1 MCAIDEEEQNT
12 LLTAEDDGNGSPSK
26 KGHRVKQQSDVQR
39 CVYLI
44 GLFSVCAFIA
54 GFLLRITSNIVT
66 SNDDTGYVPLLNKVD
81 IRSSSTEDDVSE
93 EQHNNMREIIITPL
107 FDETYTTY
115 LQEGMQAILDRN
127 KAEGKPKKRYPMDS
141 PFELRFPGDDQ
152 PYWAKRTIPW
162 NRNVGRDKQ
171 ICFVHVGKA
180 GGSTCKFR
188 FYILFHFIHIL
199 LMA

>member
-1 MCAIDEEEQNT
+1 MCAIDEEEQDT
-12 LLTAEDDGNGSPSK
+12 LLTADYGSPSK
-26 KGHRVKQQSDVQR
+26 KGHRIKQLSEVQR

-44 GLFSVCAFIA
+44 GLFSVGAFIA
-54 GFLLRITSNIVT
+54 GFLLRITSNIFT
-66 SNDDTGYVPLLNKVD
+66 SNDNTGYVPLLNKVD
-81 IRSSSTEDDVSE
+81 IHSSTDDES
-93 EQHNNMREIIITPL
+93 NNIEANHDMREIKITPL
-107 FDETYTTY
+107 FNQTYTTY

-127 KAEGKPKKRYPMDS
+127 KAEGKIKKRYPTDS

-180 GGSTCKFR
+180 GGSTCK
-188 FYILFHFIHIL
+188 
-199 LMA
+199 